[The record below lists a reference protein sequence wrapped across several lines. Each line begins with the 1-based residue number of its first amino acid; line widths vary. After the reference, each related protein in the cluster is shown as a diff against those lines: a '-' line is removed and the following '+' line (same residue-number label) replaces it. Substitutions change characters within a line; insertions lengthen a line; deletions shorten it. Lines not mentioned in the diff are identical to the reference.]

1 MLRTAVTVMAHIE
14 TLPDSEGWGGPNNYQ
29 FGVFR
34 LSKVMPPP
42 HFAERIHFKNQA
54 LLGVRFE
61 FQSLTNKF
69 VSTIRV

>member
-1 MLRTAVTVMAHIE
+1 MAHIE

-42 HFAERIHFKNQA
+42 APPSHFAERIHFKNQA